1 MTKKVVFITGANKGI
16 GYEVARQ
23 LAADE
28 FIVLLGAR
36 NPQRGEAA
44 ANKLRAEGEVYFI
57 PIDVTDERSL
67 AKPLLWRIAAAAEMV
82 SKQWGKVDV
91 LVNNAGIILELSAK
105 IRPAALELTMLKE
118 TFETN
123 LFGAFEVIRHFLPL
137 LKQSETAQIINVS
150 SGLGSLTSM
159 SDPNNM
165 FYGSNAL
172 AYNASKSA
180 LNAVTV
186 ALAKDL
192 ASEQIRVNSIC
203 PGWVKTDL
211 GTDDAYRT
219 VEQGATIIVKLAM
232 MEQPPTGKFLDD
244 NGEVPW

>member
-23 LAADE
+23 LAANE

-44 ANKLRAEGEVYFI
+44 ANKLRAEGEVHFV
-57 PIDVTDERSL
+57 PIDVTDERS
-67 AKPLLWRIAAAAEMV
+67 IAAAAEMV

-91 LVNNAGIILELSAK
+91 LVNNAGICPELS
-105 IRPAALELTMLKE
+105 KE
-118 TFETN
+118 TVETN
-123 LFGAFEVIRHFLPL
+123 LFGAVAVIHHFLPL

-150 SGLGSLTSM
+150 STLGSSASM
-159 SDPNNM
+159 VDPNNM
-165 FYGSNAL
+165 YYGANLL

-180 LNAVTV
+180 LNAVSV
-186 ALAKDL
+186 AFAKDL
-192 ASEQIRVNSIC
+192 ASEQICVNSIT

-211 GTDDAYRT
+211 GTDAAYLT
-219 VEQGATIIVKLAM
+219 VEQGAAIIVKLAM

>member
-1 MTKKVVFITGANKGI
+1 MTKKIVFITGANKGI

-23 LAADE
+23 LAAHE

-36 NPQRGEAA
+36 DPQRGTAA
-44 ANKLRAEGEVYFI
+44 AQKLIALGEVHFVL
-57 PIDVTDERSL
+57 IDVVDEQS
-67 AKPLLWRIAAAAEMV
+67 IAAAAEMV

-91 LVNNAGIILELSAK
+91 LVNNAGICPELSAN

-123 LFGAFEVIRHFLPL
+123 LFGAVAVIHHFLPL

-150 SGLGSLTSM
+150 STLGSSASM
-159 SDPNNM
+159 VDPNNM
-165 FYGSNAL
+165 YYGANLL
-172 AYNASKSA
+172 AYNTSKSA
-180 LNAVTV
+180 LNAVSV
-186 ALAKDL
+186 AFAKDL
-192 ASEQIRVNSIC
+192 ASEQIRVNSIT

-211 GTDDAYRT
+211 GTDAAYLT
-219 VEQGATIIVKLAM
+219 VEQGAAIIVKMAM
-232 MEQPPTGKFLDD
+232 MENPPTGKFLDD

>member
-23 LAADE
+23 LAAQE

-36 NPQRGEAA
+36 DSQRGEAA
-44 ANKLRAEGEVYFI
+44 ANKLRAEGEIHFI
-57 PIDVTDERSL
+57 PIDVADERS
-67 AKPLLWRIAAAAEMV
+67 IAAAAEMV
-82 SKQWGKVDV
+82 SKQWRKVDV

-105 IRPAALELTMLKE
+105 IRPAALELPMLKE

-123 LFGAFEVIRHFLPL
+123 IFGAFAVIHHFLPL

-186 ALAKDL
+186 SLAKDL
-192 ASEQIRVNSIC
+192 ASEQICINSIC

-211 GTDDAYRT
+211 GTDAAYRT

-244 NGEVPW
+244 DGEVPW

>member
-1 MTKKVVFITGANKGI
+1 MTKKIVFITGANKGI

-23 LAADE
+23 LAAQE

-36 NPQRGEAA
+36 DPQRGTAA
-44 ANKLRAEGEVYFI
+44 AQKLSAQGEVHFV
-57 PIDVTDERSL
+57 PIDVADEQS
-67 AKPLLWRIAAAAEMV
+67 IAAAAKMV

-91 LVNNAGIILELSAK
+91 LVNNAGICPELSAQ

-123 LFGAFEVIRHFLPL
+123 LFGAVAVIHHFLPL
-137 LKQSETAQIINVS
+137 LKQSETAQIVNVS
-150 SGLGSLTSM
+150 STLGSSASM
-159 SDPNNM
+159 VDPNNM
-165 FYGSNAL
+165 YYGANLL

-186 ALAKDL
+186 AFAKDL
-192 ASEQIRVNSIC
+192 ASEQICVNSIT

-211 GTDDAYRT
+211 GTDAGYLT
-219 VEQGATIIVKLAM
+219 VEQGAAIIVKMAM
-232 MEQPPTGKFLDD
+232 MENPPTGKFLDD

>member
-1 MTKKVVFITGANKGI
+1 MTKKIVFITGANKGI

-23 LAADE
+23 LAAQE

-36 NPQRGEAA
+36 NPQRGTAA
-44 ANKLRAEGEVYFI
+44 AQKLSAQGEVYFV
-57 PIDVTDERSL
+57 PIDVADEQS
-67 AKPLLWRIAAAAEMV
+67 IAAAAEMV

-91 LVNNAGIILELSAK
+91 LVNNAGISLEVSAN

-123 LFGAFEVIRHFLPL
+123 LFGAVAVIHHFLPL

-150 SGLGSLTSM
+150 STLGSSASM
-159 SDPNNM
+159 VDPNNM
-165 FYGSNAL
+165 YYGANLL

-180 LNAVTV
+180 LNAATI
-186 ALAKDL
+186 AFAKDL
-192 ASEQIRVNSIC
+192 ASEQICVNSIT

-211 GTDDAYRT
+211 GTDAAYRT
-219 VEQGATIIVKLAM
+219 VEQGAAIIVKMAM
-232 MEQPPTGKFLDD
+232 MEQPPTGKFLED

>member
-23 LAADE
+23 LAENE

-44 ANKLRAEGEVYFI
+44 ANKLRTEGEVHFV
-57 PIDVTDERSL
+57 PIDVTDERS
-67 AKPLLWRIAAAAEMV
+67 IAAAAEMV

-91 LVNNAGIILELSAK
+91 LVSNAGICPEVSAN
-105 IRPAALELTMLKE
+105 IRPATLELAMLKE

-123 LFGAFEVIRHFLPL
+123 LFGAVAVIQHFLPL

-150 SGLGSLTSM
+150 STLGSSASM
-159 SDPNNM
+159 VDPNNAY
-165 FYGSNAL
+165 YGSNLL

-180 LNAVTV
+180 LNAVSV
-186 ALAKDL
+186 AFAKDL
-192 ASEQIRVNSIC
+192 ASEQIRVNSIT

-211 GTDDAYRT
+211 GTDAAYRT
-219 VEQGATIIVKLAM
+219 VEQGAVIIVKLAM

>member
-1 MTKKVVFITGANKGI
+1 MAKKVVFITGANKGI

-23 LAADE
+23 LAANE

-44 ANKLRAEGEVYFI
+44 ANKLRAEGEVHFV
-57 PIDVTDERSL
+57 PIDVTDERS
-67 AKPLLWRIAAAAEMV
+67 IAAAAEMV

-123 LFGAFEVIRHFLPL
+123 LFGAFAVIRYFLPL

-186 ALAKDL
+186 SLAKDL

-211 GTDDAYRT
+211 GTDAAYRT
-219 VEQGATIIVKLAM
+219 VEQGVAIIVKLAM

>member
-16 GYEVARQ
+16 GYEVVRQ
-23 LAADE
+23 LAANE

-44 ANKLRAEGEVYFI
+44 ANKLRAEGEVHFI
-57 PIDVTDERSL
+57 PIDVTDERS
-67 AKPLLWRIAAAAEMV
+67 IAAAAEMV
-82 SKQWGKVDV
+82 SKKWGKVDV
-91 LVNNAGIILELSAK
+91 LVNNAGICPEVSAN

-123 LFGAFEVIRHFLPL
+123 LFGAVAVIHHFLPL

-150 SGLGSLTSM
+150 STLGSSASM
-159 SDPNNM
+159 VDPNNAY
-165 FYGSNAL
+165 YGSNLL

-186 ALAKDL
+186 AFAKDL
-192 ASEQIRVNSIC
+192 ASEQIRVNSIT

-211 GTDDAYRT
+211 GTDAAYLT
-219 VEQGATIIVKLAM
+219 VEQGAAIIVKLAM

-244 NGEVPW
+244 DGEVPW

>member
-1 MTKKVVFITGANKGI
+1 
-16 GYEVARQ
+16 VARQ
-23 LAADE
+23 LAANE

-36 NPQRGEAA
+36 NPKRGEAA
-44 ANKLRAEGEVYFI
+44 ANKLRAEGEVHFV
-57 PIDVTDERSL
+57 PIDVTDEQS
-67 AKPLLWRIAAAAEMV
+67 IAAAAEMV
-82 SKQWGKVDV
+82 LKQWGKVDV

-123 LFGAFEVIRHFLPL
+123 LFGEFAVIHHFLPL

-186 ALAKDL
+186 SLAKDL

-211 GTDDAYRT
+211 GTDAAYRT
-219 VEQGATIIVKLAM
+219 VEQGAAIIVKLTM

>member
-1 MTKKVVFITGANKGI
+1 MPKKVVFITGANKGI

-23 LAADE
+23 LAAQE

-36 NPQRGEAA
+36 DSQRGTAA
-44 ANKLRAEGEVYFI
+44 AQKLSAQGEVHFI
-57 PIDVTDERSL
+57 PIDVADERS
-67 AKPLLWRIAAAAEMV
+67 IAAAAEMV

-105 IRPAALELTMLKE
+105 TRPAALELTMLKE

-123 LFGAFEVIRHFLPL
+123 LFGAFATIRHFLPL

-186 ALAKDL
+186 SLAKDL
-192 ASEQIRVNSIC
+192 ASEQIHINSIC

-211 GTDDAYRT
+211 GTDAASRT
-219 VEQGATIIVKLAM
+219 VEQGAAIIVKLAM

>member
-23 LAADE
+23 LAANE

-36 NPQRGEAA
+36 NPQRGESA
-44 ANKLRAEGEVYFI
+44 ANKLRAEGEVYFVQ
-57 PIDVTDERSL
+57 IDVTDERS
-67 AKPLLWRIAAAAEMV
+67 IAAAAEIV

-123 LFGAFEVIRHFLPL
+123 LFGAFAVIRHFLPL

-150 SGLGSLTSM
+150 STLGSLTSM
-159 SDPNNM
+159 ADPNNM
-165 FYGSNAL
+165 YYGSNAL
-172 AYNASKSA
+172 AYNTSKSA
-180 LNAVTV
+180 LNAITV

-192 ASEQIRVNSIC
+192 ASEQIRINSIC

-219 VEQGATIIVKLAM
+219 VEQGATIIMKLAM

>member
-1 MTKKVVFITGANKGI
+1 MAKKVVFITGANKGI

-23 LAADE
+23 LAANE

-44 ANKLRAEGEVYFI
+44 ANKLRAEGEVHFV
-57 PIDVTDERSL
+57 PIDVTDERS
-67 AKPLLWRIAAAAEMV
+67 IAAAAEMV

-123 LFGAFEVIRHFLPL
+123 LFGAFAVIHHFLPL

-186 ALAKDL
+186 SLAKDL

-211 GTDDAYRT
+211 GTDAAYRT
-219 VEQGATIIVKLAM
+219 VEQGVAIIVKLAM

>member
-23 LAADE
+23 LAANE

-44 ANKLRAEGEVYFI
+44 ANKLHAEGEVHFV
-57 PIDVTDERSL
+57 PIDVTDERS
-67 AKPLLWRIAAAAEMV
+67 IAAAAEMV
-82 SKQWGKVDV
+82 FKQWGKVDV

-105 IRPAALELTMLKE
+105 IRPAALDLTMLKE

-123 LFGAFEVIRHFLPL
+123 LFGAFAVIRHFLPL
-137 LKQSETAQIINVS
+137 LKQSATAQIINVS
-150 SGLGSLTSM
+150 STLGSLTSM
-159 SDPNNM
+159 IDPNNM
-165 FYGSNAL
+165 YYGSNAL

-180 LNAVTV
+180 LNAITV
-186 ALAKDL
+186 ALAKEL
-192 ASEQIRVNSIC
+192 ASEQIRINSIC

-219 VEQGATIIVKLAM
+219 VEQGATIIMKLAM

>member
-1 MTKKVVFITGANKGI
+1 MAKKVVFITGANKGI

-23 LAADE
+23 LAANE

-44 ANKLRAEGEVYFI
+44 ANKLRAEGEVHFV
-57 PIDVTDERSL
+57 PIDVTDERS
-67 AKPLLWRIAAAAEMV
+67 IAAAAEMV
-82 SKQWGKVDV
+82 LKQWGKVDV

-118 TFETN
+118 TFKTN
-123 LFGAFEVIRHFLPL
+123 LFGAFAVIRHFLPL
-137 LKQSETAQIINVS
+137 LKQSETVQIINVS
-150 SGLGSLTSM
+150 STLGSLASM
-159 SDPNNM
+159 ADPNNM
-165 FYGSNAL
+165 YFGSNAL

-180 LNAVTV
+180 LNAITV
-186 ALAKDL
+186 AFAKDL
-192 ASEQIRVNSIC
+192 VSEKICINSIC

-219 VEQGATIIVKLAM
+219 VEQGATIIMKLAM
-232 MEQPPTGKFLDD
+232 MEHPPTGKFIDD

>member
-23 LAADE
+23 LAAND

-44 ANKLRAEGEVYFI
+44 ANKLRAEGEVHFV
-57 PIDVTDERSL
+57 PIDVTDERS
-67 AKPLLWRIAAAAEMV
+67 IAAAAEMV

-105 IRPAALELTMLKE
+105 IRPAALDLTMLKE

-123 LFGAFEVIRHFLPL
+123 LFGAFAVIHHFLPL
-137 LKQSETAQIINVS
+137 LKQSETAQVINVS
-150 SGLGSLTSM
+150 STLGSLMSM

-172 AYNASKSA
+172 AYNTSKSA
-180 LNAVTV
+180 LNAITV

-192 ASEQIRVNSIC
+192 ASEQIRINSIC

-219 VEQGATIIVKLAM
+219 VEQGATIIVELATR
-232 MEQPPTGKFLDD
+232 EQPPTGKFLDD
-244 NGEVPW
+244 NGEIPW

>member
-23 LAADE
+23 LAANE

-44 ANKLRAEGEVYFI
+44 ANKLRAEGEVYFV
-57 PIDVTDERSL
+57 PIDVTDERS
-67 AKPLLWRIAAAAEMV
+67 IAAAAEMV
-82 SKQWGKVDV
+82 SKQWEKVDV

-123 LFGAFEVIRHFLPL
+123 LFGAFAVIRHFLPL

-150 SGLGSLTSM
+150 STLGSLMSM

-172 AYNASKSA
+172 AYNTSKSA
-180 LNAVTV
+180 LNAITV

-192 ASEQIRVNSIC
+192 ASEQIRINSIC

>member
-44 ANKLRAEGEVYFI
+44 ANKLRVEGEVHFVQ
-57 PIDVTDERSL
+57 IDVADEQS
-67 AKPLLWRIAAAAEMV
+67 IAAAAKMV

-91 LVNNAGIILELSAK
+91 LVNNAGICPEVSAN
-105 IRPAALELTMLKE
+105 IQPAALDLTMLKE

-123 LFGAFEVIRHFLPL
+123 LFGAVAVIQHFLPL

-150 SGLGSLTSM
+150 STLGSSASM
-159 SDPNNM
+159 VDPNNM
-165 FYGSNAL
+165 YYGSNLL

-180 LNAVTV
+180 LNAVSV
-186 ALAKDL
+186 AFAKDL
-192 ASEQIRVNSIC
+192 ASEQIRVNSIT

-211 GTDDAYRT
+211 GTDAAHRT
-219 VEQGATIIVKLAM
+219 VEQGAAIIVKIAT
-232 MEQPPTGKFLDD
+232 MENPPTGKFLDD

>member
-23 LAADE
+23 LAAQE

-36 NPQRGEAA
+36 DPQRGTAA
-44 ANKLRAEGEVYFI
+44 AQKLSAEGEVYFI
-57 PIDVTDERSL
+57 PSDVADEQS
-67 AKPLLWRIAAAAEMV
+67 IAAAAKMV

-91 LVNNAGIILELSAK
+91 LINNAGICPEVSAN

-123 LFGAFEVIRHFLPL
+123 LFGAVAVIHHFLPL

-150 SGLGSLTSM
+150 STLGSSASM
-159 SDPNNM
+159 VDPNYPY
-165 FYGSNAL
+165 YGSNLL

-186 ALAKDL
+186 AFAKDL
-192 ASEQIRVNSIC
+192 ASEQIRVNSIT

-211 GTDDAYRT
+211 GTDAAYLT
-219 VEQGATIIVKLAM
+219 VEQGAAVIVKLAT